1 MDSLYL
7 NTDELPWRETPYAGV
22 RWKKLA
28 FDKQTGRSAVI
39 LEFQPGACYGTHR
52 HPGGE
57 EYLVLGGS
65 LEDGGETYGRGS
77 YVYHPPDSVHR
88 PTSKE
93 GCLIF
98 VSLPQPIEDLD
109 AGPDGR

>member
-7 NTDELPWRETPYAGV
+7 KTDELPWRETPYAGV

-28 FDKQTGRSAVI
+28 FDKETGRSAVI
-39 LEFQPGACYGTHR
+39 LEFQPGASYGTHR

-77 YVYHPPDSVHR
+77 YVYHPPGSVHR

-109 AGPDGR
+109 AGPGGR